1 VFNIFKLNK
10 QTNDKFLSVWQPIM
24 QRAKAKMPEQLPDLP
39 RKFARVFIE
48 EWNTQYENSD
58 ENEKIGLAVLAY
70 RVDIHRYAAGMLID
84 SDSGIRLSGIRIL
97 GYMRDE
103 SSWPVLTALL
113 GHSDKTVAM
122 TAMVSLFQINERRA
136 KDELSEEI
144 TSRPDWTKEYISQL
158 LEPVCDTEFLLN

>member
-1 VFNIFKLNK
+1 MFSFLKSKKLS
-10 QTNDKFLSVWQPIM
+10 QDDFLATWRPIM
-24 QRAKAKMPEQLPDLP
+24 QRAKTNMPEELPELP
-39 RKFARVFIE
+39 RKLAKVFIE
-48 EWNTQYENSD
+48 EWNSQYENAN

-103 SSWPVLTALL
+103 SSWQILKALL
-113 GHSDKTVAM
+113 AHTDKTVAL

-136 KDELSEEI
+136 KDELSEDI
-144 TSRPDWTKEYISQL
+144 SKRQDWTKEYISQL
-158 LEPVCDTEFLLN
+158 LEPVCDTQFLLN